1 MFGEEAEGK
10 LIKRITIIFKYY
22 GKDSVEVDDAL
33 VTLFGRSGRNLK
45 RIGKHMTFFIMSRDS
60 GRSSVLAG
68 GISSMFS
75 RMKIE
80 PHIGEGGSKL
90 EPNAEDGVS
99 ELEP

>member
-33 VTLFGRSGRNLK
+33 VTLFGRSGRNLT
-45 RIGKHMTFFIMSRDS
+45 RIGKHMTFIISRDS

-75 RMKIE
+75 KMNIE
-80 PHIGEGGSKL
+80 SHIGEGGSKL
-90 EPNAEDGVS
+90 EPNTEDGVS